1 MLVASIFPCALQ
13 KLRPVHETLLS
24 GFEKWVEGDK
34 LPNSGE
40 ITRVFMEQKDGLLNY
55 GVYAAKLPL
64 ATEKVEV
71 ALSSLSLSSLVI
83 YLEMLNHSP
92 SLFSLFHPLPLAPLP
107 LTPLP
112 PFLLPSSSLSPPP
125 HPLLRPKI
133 YRTGLIWS
141 RCFRR

>member
-1 MLVASIFPCALQ
+1 MLVASIFSCALQ

-71 ALSSLSLSSLVI
+71 ALSFDVSLSLSSLVI
-83 YLEMLNHSP
+83 YFKMLNHSP
-92 SLFSLFHPLPLAPLP
+92 SLFSLFHPLPL
-107 LTPLP
+107 TPLP
-112 PFLLPSSSLSPPP
+112 PFLFPILSSGQRS
-125 HPLLRPKI
+125 
-133 YRTGLIWS
+133 TEQV
-141 RCFRR
+141 